1 MSFNGFSIL
10 NCYLNS
16 KVLLMKRAILI
27 LLFVVY
33 FGSPLITK
41 ANVAFYY
48 YGIENGLPETQI
60 YYITQDS
67 SGFIW
72 LAGQNTLFR
81 FDGSQFK
88 NYLNRGTE
96 QVLKGKINALFVDS
110 KGILRVGTESGILQ
124 YDFLLD
130 RFTGPEPGWERVHV
144 SAIDEDYLGR
154 IWAGTD
160 EGLACYSPDTKKTEW
175 FTGTDTIK
183 VKGNDILPFSAIT
196 QLVCQPDGKIWI
208 GGNAVGICL
217 FDPEKRTVLESN
229 ILGGKNFSES
239 TISKLWVR
247 NNHLFIS
254 TITEGLFIYDQ
265 QNKSIENKTFN
276 GLGTNIHSFHNFED
290 SVLWLATNNGLVK
303 YNLENEKFRFYI
315 NEPMNPLSMART
327 AVVFV
332 FVDSDKNVWVSNG
345 IKGINYGLNN
355 TPFSYF
361 EISGTPGSSL
371 THKEVTSMTF
381 DHYGNMWVGYEAGFV
396 EMINW
401 DGASKKQIDNQKEQ
415 LRMVGSVMV
424 LYEDS
429 KNRIWKGGWRNGLC
443 KLNDAGTAFEYAPIS
458 NESLAEI
465 MKVAD
470 IRGITEDNYGN
481 IWVSLHGKGI
491 GCYNPETGSI
501 SLYGFD
507 KEDPP
512 SSLSND
518 YTFDLCTDDK
528 DNLWVATAHGV
539 TRVNLSRRSFYSYF
553 HVDGNI
559 NSLSSNTI
567 NTMHCSKDNRIW
579 AGTNNGLNIYLPAK
593 DCFKPVLTDND
604 IPFLSIS
611 AISSVKPGEIWF
623 SSNAGIVRFTYSATS
638 DSVLQSGYTIF
649 DRSDG
654 LFSSTF
660 FPRSSAAS
668 KNGLLY
674 FGGNESVDYF
684 DPRAVEKWS
693 KPEPKPRITD
703 VIVDGKRAV
712 TERLKNIEDN
722 PVVVLKYNARMV
734 SLRFTSLRFN
744 EQKSNTT
751 RYKLENFNE
760 EWIYPQNEQVATFTN
775 LKPGKYRFLLEVKR
789 NNGSWINLDSPLIL
803 IVNPPFWKTVPF
815 YIISVLLAITLLYTF
830 YRYQSKQYFRRQKEL
845 ELEIEKRTI
854 ELVKK
859 NEELDSANKSKAKF
873 FSIISHDLRS
883 PFSSVIGILDLLN
896 DSENGIDEVKKKE
909 LLGFAFV
916 SAKNTFDLLETLLT
930 WARSQMNQIIF
941 EPAINDLAALLK
953 NNIELKQL
961 AARSKDITLINK
973 VPSKLEAFYDNDMIH
988 TIARNILGNA
998 LKFTNKGGDIVV
1010 SARISGGEVIVSIA
1024 DSGVGMS
1031 ADEMKNL
1038 FELGIKSR
1046 NGTLG
1051 ERGTGLGLIICKEF
1065 VEKNKGRIWAS
1076 ENNPHGTV
1084 FHFTLP
1090 LSEV

>member
-1 MSFNGFSIL
+1 MKISTGFLVLFLCILSII
-10 NCYLNS
+10 
-16 KVLLMKRAILI
+16 R
-27 LLFVVY
+27 
-33 FGSPLITK
+33 SP

-60 YYITQDS
+60 YFITQDS

-96 QVLKGKINALFVDS
+96 QVLKGKINALFIDS

-130 RFTGPEPGWERVHV
+130 KFTGPEPGWERVHV

-160 EGLACYSPDTKKTEW
+160 EGLACYNPETKNTEW

-183 VKGNDILPFSAIT
+183 VKGNDILPFSAIN
-196 QLVCQPDGKIWI
+196 QLVCQPDGKIWV
-208 GGNAVGICL
+208 GGANNSGICL
-217 FDPEKRTVLESN
+217 FDPEKRKVLESN
-229 ILGGKNFSES
+229 IIGGKNFSES
-239 TISKLWVR
+239 TISKLWI
-247 NNHLFIS
+247 NKDCLFIG
-254 TITEGLFIYDQ
+254 TLTEGLFIYDQ
-265 QNKSIENKTFN
+265 KNKSLDNKTFN
-276 GLGTNIHSFHNFED
+276 SLGSNIHSFHNSGD

-303 YNLENEKFRFYI
+303 YNLEDEKFRFYI

-355 TPFSYF
+355 TPFSYL
-361 EISGTPGSSL
+361 EISGAAGNNL
-371 THKEVTSMTF
+371 THKEVTSMWF
-381 DHYGNMWVGYEAGFV
+381 DRRGNMWVGYEAGFV
-396 EMINW
+396 EMINREKVY
-401 DGASKKQIDNQKEQ
+401 KKQLNNPAEQ
-415 LRMVGSVMV
+415 QQLTGSVMA

-429 KNRIWKGGWRNGLC
+429 KNRIWKGGWRTGLC
-443 KLNDAGTAFEYAPIS
+443 RLNNTGNAFEYAPMVNDSI
-458 NESLAEI
+458 AEI
-465 MKVAD
+465 MKYAD
-470 IRGITEDNYGN
+470 IRGITEDKDGN
-481 IWVSLHGKGI
+481 IWVSIHGKGI
-491 GCYNPETGSI
+491 GCYNPETGNFSF
-501 SLYGFD
+501 YQFN
-507 KEDPP
+507 KKDPV

-518 YTFDLCTDDK
+518 YTYDLCTDD
-528 DNLWVATAHGV
+528 DNNLWVATAHGV
-539 TRVNLSRRSFYSYF
+539 TKVNLSKSSFSSYF
-553 HVDGNI
+553 HIIGNS
-559 NSLSSNTI
+559 NSLSSNSI
-567 NTMHCSKDNRIW
+567 NTIHYSKDNRVW
-579 AGTNNGLNIYLPAK
+579 AGTSNGLNIYLPAK

-604 IPFLSIS
+604 IPFLSVS

-623 SSNAGIVRFTYSATS
+623 SSNAGIVRLIYSATS
-638 DSVLQSGYTIF
+638 DSVLNSAYTIF

-654 LFSSTF
+654 LFSTTF
-660 FPRSSAAS
+660 FPRSVAVSN
-668 KNGLLY
+668 NGQIY

-684 DPRAVEKWS
+684 DPRAVGNWS
-693 KPEPKPRITD
+693 EPEAKPRITD
-703 VIVDGKRAV
+703 VMVDGKRAI
-712 TERLKNIEDN
+712 TGRLKDIEEN
-722 PVVVLKYNARMV
+722 PLVVLRYNDRMI

-744 EQKSNTT
+744 EQKSNAT

-775 LKPGKYRFLLEVKR
+775 LKPGKYRFLLEVKG
-789 NNGSWINLDSPLIL
+789 NNGGWLGLESPLIL
-803 IVNPPFWKTVPF
+803 MVNPPFWKTIPF
-815 YIISVLLAITLLYTF
+815 FIIAIIFIVVFLYWLHRFQT
-830 YRYQSKQYFRRQKEL
+830 KQYLNRQKEL
-845 ELEIEKRTI
+845 ELEIEKRTA

-859 NEELDSANKSKAKF
+859 NEELDAANKAKAKF

-896 DSENGIDEVKKKE
+896 EPGNGIEEAKKIE

-930 WARSQMNQIIF
+930 WARSQMNQIVF
-941 EPAINDLAALLK
+941 KPAINDLAALLK

-961 AARSKDITLINK
+961 SAKSKDITLINK
-973 VPSKLEAFYDNDMIH
+973 VPSKLEAFYDNEMVH
-988 TIARNILGNA
+988 TVVRNILGNA
-998 LKFTNKGGDIVV
+998 LKFTGNGGEIVV
-1010 SARISGGEVIVSIA
+1010 SARISGGDAIVSIA

-1031 ADEMKNL
+1031 ADEMKSL
-1038 FELGIKSR
+1038 FELGVKSK
-1046 NGTLG
+1046 NGTQG

-1065 VEKNKGRIWAS
+1065 VEKNRGRIWVTA
-1076 ENNPHGTV
+1076 NQPQGTI
-1084 FHFTLP
+1084 FHFTLL
-1090 LSEV
+1090 LSEA

>member
-1 MSFNGFSIL
+1 
-10 NCYLNS
+10 
-16 KVLLMKRAILI
+16 MKRAIII
-27 LLFVVY
+27 LLLIIY
-33 FGSPLITK
+33 FGNPLKTK

-60 YYITQDS
+60 YFITQDS

-124 YDFLLD
+124 YDFLYD
-130 RFTGPEPGWERVHV
+130 RFSGPEPGWERVHV

-160 EGLACYSPDTKKTEW
+160 EGLACFNPETKETEW
-175 FTGTDTIK
+175 YTGTDTIK

-196 QLVCQPDGKIWI
+196 QLVCHPDGKIWF
-208 GGNAVGICL
+208 GGNNSGLCL
-217 FDPEKRTVLESN
+217 FDPEKRKVLESN
-229 ILGGKNFSES
+229 IIGGKNFSKCS
-239 TISKLWVR
+239 ISKLWIKKNR
-247 NNHLFIS
+247 LFIG
-254 TITEGLFIYDQ
+254 TLTEGLFIYDQ
-265 QNKSIENKTFN
+265 ENKNLYNKTFN
-276 GLGTNIHSFHNFED
+276 SLGTNIHSFHNSED

-303 YNLENEKFRFYI
+303 YNLENEKFRIYI
-315 NEPMNPLSMART
+315 NEPMNPLSLART

-332 FVDSDKNVWVSNG
+332 FVDDDKNVWVSNG

-361 EISGTPGSSL
+361 EISGTVGNSL
-371 THKEVTSMTF
+371 THKEVTSMLF
-381 DHYGNMWVGYEAGFV
+381 DHQGNMWVGYEAGFV
-396 EMINW
+396 EMINR
-401 DGASKKQIDNQKEQ
+401 DGAFKKQIDNPLEQ
-415 LRMVGSVMV
+415 LQMTGSVMA

-443 KLNDAGTAFEYAPIS
+443 RLNDAGNAFEYAPMI
-458 NESLAEI
+458 NDSLAEI
-465 MKVAD
+465 MKFAD
-470 IRGITEDNYGN
+470 IRGITEDTNGK

-501 SLYGFD
+501 NLYGFD
-507 KEDPP
+507 REDPP

-539 TRVNLSRRSFYSYF
+539 TRVNLSKRSFYSYF
-553 HVDGNI
+553 HVDGND

-567 NTMHCSKDNRIW
+567 NTIHCSHDNRIW
-579 AGTNNGLNIYLPAK
+579 AGTSNGLNIYLPAK
-593 DCFKPVLTDND
+593 DCFNPVLTDND
-604 IPFLSIS
+604 IPFLNIS

-623 SSNAGIVRFTYSATS
+623 SSNAGIVRLTYSATS
-638 DSVLQSGYTIF
+638 DSVLQTGYTIYN
-649 DRSDG
+649 RSDG

-660 FPRSSAAS
+660 FPRSVAAGN
-668 KNGLLY
+668 NGLLY
-674 FGGNESVDYF
+674 FGGNESIDYF

-693 KPEPKPRITD
+693 EPEAKPRITD
-703 VIVDGKRAV
+703 VMIDGKRAV
-712 TERLKNIEDN
+712 IERLKNIEDN
-722 PVVVLKYNARMV
+722 PVVVLKYNDRMI
-734 SLRFTSLRFN
+734 SLRFTSLKFN
-744 EQKSNTT
+744 EQKSNAT

-775 LKPGKYRFLLEVKR
+775 LKPGKYRFLLEIKG
-789 NNGSWINLDSPLIL
+789 NNGSWINLDTPLIL

-815 YIISVLLAITLLYTF
+815 YIISIVVVIVLIYAF
-830 YRYQSKQYFRRQKEL
+830 HRYQTRRYFKRQKEL

-859 NEELDSANKSKAKF
+859 NEELESANKAKAKF

-896 DSENGIDEVKKKE
+896 EPGNGIDEAKKKE

-916 SAKNTFDLLETLLT
+916 SAKNTFDLLETLLM
-930 WARSQMNQIIF
+930 WARSQMNQIVF
-941 EPAINDLAALLK
+941 KPAFNDLAALLK

-961 AARSKDITLINK
+961 AARGKEINLINK

-988 TIARNILGNA
+988 TVARNILGNA

-1010 SARISGGEVIVSIA
+1010 SALISGGEAIVSIA
-1024 DSGVGMS
+1024 DTGVGMS

-1038 FELGIKSR
+1038 FELGVKSK
-1046 NGTLG
+1046 NGTQG

-1065 VEKNKGRIWAS
+1065 VEKNGGKIWVTAN
-1076 ENNPHGTV
+1076 EPQGTV

-1090 LSEV
+1090 LSEVRDS

>member
-1 MSFNGFSIL
+1 M
-10 NCYLNS
+10 
-16 KVLLMKRAILI
+16 VLLMKQAIFI
-27 LLFVVY
+27 PLFVVF
-33 FGSPLITK
+33 FGNSLK
-41 ANVAFYY
+41 ANANVAFYY

-60 YYITQDS
+60 TYITQDS

-130 RFTGPEPGWERVHV
+130 KFTGPEPGWERVHV
-144 SAIDEDYLGR
+144 TAMDEDYLGR
-154 IWAGTD
+154 IWVGTD
-160 EGLACYSPDTKKTEW
+160 EGLACYNPETKNTEW

-183 VKGNDILPFSAIT
+183 VKGNDILPFSSIT
-196 QLVCQPDGKIWI
+196 QLVCQPDGKIWF
-208 GGNAVGICL
+208 GGNAVGLCL
-217 FDPEKRTVLESN
+217 FDPEKSKVLERN
-229 ILGGKNFSES
+229 IIGGKNFSDF
-239 TISKLWVR
+239 TITKLWIKK
-247 NNHLFIS
+247 NLLFIG
-254 TITEGLFIYDQ
+254 TLTEGLFIYDQ
-265 QNKSIENKTFN
+265 EDKSIDNKTFN
-276 GLGTNIHSFHNFED
+276 SLGTNIHSIYCSED
-290 SVLWLATNNGLVK
+290 SILWLATNNGLVK
-303 YNLENEKFRFYI
+303 YNLENDVFRFFI
-315 NEPMNPLSMART
+315 SEPMNPLSLART

-332 FVDSDKNVWVSNG
+332 FIDSDNNIWVSNG
-345 IKGINYGLNN
+345 IRGINYGLNN
-355 TPFSYF
+355 TPFSYL
-361 EISGTPGSSL
+361 EVGGTNSNSL
-371 THKEVTSMTF
+371 TQKEVTSMMF
-381 DHYGNMWVGYEAGFV
+381 DSRGNMWVGYEAGLV
-396 EMINW
+396 EMINR
-401 DGASKKQIDNQKEQ
+401 DGIQKKHIDNPIEQ
-415 LRMVGSVMV
+415 LEMTGSVMA
-424 LYEDS
+424 LFEDS

-443 KLNDAGTAFEYAPIS
+443 RLNDAGTAFEYAPIV
-458 NESLAEI
+458 NDSLAAI
-465 MKVAD
+465 MKFAD
-470 IRGITEDNYGN
+470 IRGITEDKYGN

-491 GCYNPETGSI
+491 GCYNPEKQSI
-501 SLYGFD
+501 NLFHFNR
-507 KEDPP
+507 ENPL

-539 TRVNLSRRSFYSYF
+539 TRVNLSERSFHAYF
-553 HVDGNI
+553 HVEGNE
-559 NSLSSNTI
+559 NSLSNNTVI
-567 NTMHCSKDNRIW
+567 TIHCSNDNRIW
-579 AGTNNGLNIYLPAK
+579 AGTSNGLNIYLPAK

-623 SSNAGIVRFTYSATS
+623 SSNAGIVRLTYSATA
-638 DSVLQSGYTIF
+638 DSVLQTGYTIF

-654 LFSSTF
+654 VFSSTF
-660 FPRSSAAS
+660 FARSTAVGN
-668 KNGLLY
+668 NGLLY

-684 DPRAVEKWS
+684 DPKAVEKWLE
-693 KPEPKPRITD
+693 PEAKPRITE
-703 VIVDGKRAV
+703 VMIDGKRAV
-712 TERLKNIEDN
+712 TERIKNIEDH
-722 PVVVLKYNARMV
+722 PVVLLKYNDRMI

-744 EQKSNTT
+744 EQKPNTT

-775 LKPGKYRFLLEVKR
+775 LKPGKYRFLFEVKG
-789 NNGSWINLDSPLIL
+789 NNGSWINLDTPLIL
-803 IVNPPFWKTVPF
+803 IVNPPFWRTIPF
-815 YIISVLLAITLLYTF
+815 FIISVVLVVTLLYWF
-830 YRYQSKQYFRRQKEL
+830 HQYQSKQYFKRQKEL
-845 ELEIEKRTI
+845 ELEIEKRTV

-859 NEELDSANKSKAKF
+859 NEELEAANKSKAKF

-883 PFSSVIGILDLLN
+883 PFSSVISILDLLN
-896 DSENGIDEVKKKE
+896 EPGTRIDETKKNE

-930 WARSQMNQIIF
+930 WARSQMNQIVF
-941 EPAINDLAALLK
+941 KPAFNDLAALLK

-961 AARSKDITLINK
+961 AAKSKDITLINK

-988 TIARNILGNA
+988 TVARNILGNA
-998 LKFTNKGGDIVV
+998 LKFTRKGGDIVV
-1010 SARISGGEVIVSIA
+1010 SALISGEEAIVSIA
-1024 DSGVGMS
+1024 DTGVGMS

-1038 FELGIKSR
+1038 FELGVKSK
-1046 NGTLG
+1046 NGTQG

-1065 VEKNKGRIWAS
+1065 IEKNNGKIWVTAN
-1076 ENNPHGTV
+1076 EPQGTV